1 MKLVADGVLSTEQ
14 LVEKICLN
22 PAKIAGITDYERI
35 GGAVLIDPHQAWT
48 VTKDSMLSAGKNTPF
63 GADADR
69 KGGES
74 LLMAKTAIF
83 DDNG

>member
-1 MKLVADGVLSTEQ
+1 MADGVLSTEQ

-63 GADADR
+63 LGQKLTGR
-69 KGGES
+69 VEKVF
-74 LLMAKTAIF
+74 F
-83 DDNG
+83 DG